1 MAPSNEG
8 RGGWRG
14 SNALSLD
21 KSRFFFGLHDS
32 VLRNK
37 EVFGDVNEKV
47 RFREIFEMVFR
58 LHFL

>member
-8 RGGWRG
+8 REDGGA

-32 VLRNK
+32 VLRNE

-47 RFREIFEMVFR
+47 RFGEIFEMVFR

>member
-1 MAPSNEG
+1 ME
-8 RGGWRG
+8 G

-58 LHFL
+58 LHSL